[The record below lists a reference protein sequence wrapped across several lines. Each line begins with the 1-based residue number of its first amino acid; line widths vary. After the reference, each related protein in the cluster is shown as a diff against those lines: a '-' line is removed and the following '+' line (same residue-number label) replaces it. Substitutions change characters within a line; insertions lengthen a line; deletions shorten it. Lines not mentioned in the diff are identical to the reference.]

1 MVIALTFHATLL
13 GAAGDRALKHAAAAL
28 KAELREVDAL
38 SRPRRTSRSRL
49 CRELGS
55 RHLRDAKGPS
65 RNERLT
71 TDLTVLR

>member
-49 CRELGS
+49 CREPGS